1 MKRSTPVLVLGWLF
15 TFVTAAYA
23 GSVPDKQVSVQA
35 IAAKEAK
42 LEAELKE
49 LRAELRQLRKTK
61 HSTHKSLTHA
71 QKKRPVHR
79 RKPSRKDFTDDI
91 IKYFGGTPIVTS
103 PYLGVRSEFDGHDLI
118 VNISSS
124 NEDLRM
130 LRHQK
135 NLEDAFIK
143 RGDTFPEHPLVD
155 VSGKLEGMGLYQWP
169 YSGTDRHDINLKS
182 AELDAAIH
190 VNRFIIG
197 YMAIT
202 YDNAPPRFFSQRTS
216 NSRFFLNKG
225 FITVGHLQT
234 QPWYFTIGQLY
245 VPFGRYSSSML
256 SSPLPLTL
264 GRVKGRTVLLGYSPA
279 SDNHIMMSAFAFNG
293 DTSQHDEFQGGANL
307 AYVFHSGDWSGE
319 VGASVLSN
327 LADAD
332 GMQSTGNPAF
342 PGFGASASTEVIMHR
357 VPGVGAH
364 LNFSY
369 GRHGFVA
376 EYVGAV
382 RRFNGNDLSF
392 NGSGARPW
400 AINLEYA
407 YRFKIKTKPS
417 SLAFGYGH
425 SAEALALGIPCNM
438 IVAAFN
444 VAIWRDTIATLE
456 YRHDIN
462 YSNGSTAFGRGGVA
476 PYPTAGLG
484 KSQDT
489 LTAQFGVYF

>member
-1 MKRSTPVLVLGWLF
+1 MKRCTPVLVLGWLF
-15 TFVTAAYA
+15 TFVSVAWA
-23 GSVPDKQVSVQA
+23 GSAPDLQT

-42 LEAELKE
+42 LEAELKQ
-49 LRAELRQLRKTK
+49 LRAELKHLRKTK
-61 HSTHKSLTHA
+61 HTSEQLLTHA
-71 QKKRPVHR
+71 QKKRPKHR
-79 RKPSRKDFTDDI
+79 RKPSQNEFTNDI
-91 IKYFGGTPIVTS
+91 IHYFGGTPIVSS

-143 RGDTFPEHPLVD
+143 RGEDIPNHPMID
-155 VSGKLEGMGLYQWP
+155 MSGKLEGLSIYQWP
-169 YSGTDRHDINLKS
+169 YVGAGLPDINLKS

-190 VNRFIIG
+190 VNRYLIG

-202 YDNAPPRFFSQRTS
+202 YDNSPPRFFSQRSS

-225 FITVGHLQT
+225 FITIGHLRT

-245 VPFGRYSSSML
+245 LPFGRYGSSML
-256 SSPLPLTL
+256 SSPLPLVI
-264 GRVKGRTVLLGYSPA
+264 GRVKGRTLLLGYSPA
-279 SDNHIMMSAFAFNG
+279 RDNHFMASAFLFNG
-293 DTSQHDEFQGGANL
+293 DTSAHAEFQGGVNA
-307 AYVFHSGDWSGE
+307 AYEFRNGPWSGE
-319 VGASVLSN
+319 AGVSYLTN

-332 GMQSTGNPAF
+332 GMQNTSNSAF
-342 PGFGASASTEVIMHR
+342 PGFGASPTTEMIVHR

-364 LNFSY
+364 FNLSY
-369 GRHGFVA
+369 NQHRFLA
-376 EYVGAV
+376 EYVGAI
-382 RRFNGNDLSF
+382 RRFNSNDLAF
-392 NGSGARPW
+392 NGMGAQPW
-400 AINLEYA
+400 AFNVEYT
-407 YRFKIKTKPS
+407 YRFHIKDKPS
-417 SLAFGYGH
+417 SLSVGYDH
-425 SAEALALGIPCNM
+425 SAEALALGIPRDM

-462 YSNGSTAFGRGGVA
+462 YPVGSSAFGRGGVV
-476 PYPTAGLG
+476 PFPTAALG

-489 LTAQFGVYF
+489 LTAQFGIYF